1 VRVHID
7 CRPGDRPI
15 NCCVT
20 DSIITEMDSRQRAG
34 LFMEHIMLMY
44 SRKLPILQ
52 IYDRISGHEP
62 QRLDKTT
69 TIVVKEG
76 GQGCGGAMRANLS
89 TSG

>member
-1 VRVHID
+1 
-7 CRPGDRPI
+7 
-15 NCCVT
+15 
-20 DSIITEMDSRQRAG
+20 
-34 LFMEHIMLMY
+34 MEHIMLMY